1 VRRVEMKQVV
11 LPVEKREK
19 AGKEFSKKLRKKG
32 FIPAILYGKD
42 IEPLP
47 ITVKYSEFEKIYKR
61 VKGETVVFTLDFIKE
76 KDLKKQAI
84 LKEIQRDPVT
94 DRFIHLDFQS
104 IEEGRPIEVEV
115 PLEFVGKPVGITKG
129 GILEIMLH
137 ELTIE
142 CLPREIP
149 DKIVV
154 DISHLDLGDSLHVRD
169 IKVPEGLKVKD
180 HPEETVATIVV
191 EEASSEE
198 ATEETTT

>member
-1 VRRVEMKQVV
+1 MKQVV

-191 EEASSEE
+191 EAASSEE

>member
-1 VRRVEMKQVV
+1 MKQVV

-19 AGKEFSKKLRKKG
+19 TGKEMAKKMRKKG
-32 FIPAILYGKD
+32 LIPAILYGKGM
-42 IEPLP
+42 EPLP
-47 ITVKYSEFEKIYKR
+47 LAVKYSEFERLYKK
-61 VKGETVVFTLDFIKE
+61 VKGETVVFTLDFIKDE
-76 KDLKKQAI
+76 LKKQAI

-94 DRFIHLDFQS
+94 DMFVHLDFQS

-142 CLPREIP
+142 CLPTEIP

-154 DISHLDLGDSLHVRD
+154 DISHLDVGDSLHVRD
-169 IKVPEGLKVKD
+169 IKIPEGLKVKD
-180 HPEETVATIVV
+180 HPEETVATLVA
-191 EEASSEE
+191 EEVSSEE
-198 ATEETTT
+198 GKETTS